1 MMRRFEVLLP
11 SQFNDGADVAET
23 CLHCVPETLMQVV
36 ERFGAL
42 SLERAPIDGVWIA
55 MGRRYDDELLRLTI
69 DVPDTDDNRRW
80 MTMFKTELLDRFEQ
94 LEIYITSYPI
104 DVL

>member
-11 SQFNDGADVAET
+11 SQFNDGADIAET
-23 CLHCVPETLMQVV
+23 CLRCFPETLMDVID
-36 ERFGAL
+36 RFGAL
-42 SLERAPIDGVWIA
+42 SLERAPIEGVWMA
-55 MGRRYDDELLRLTI
+55 MGHRYDDELLRLTI
-69 DVPDTDDNRRW
+69 DVPDTDDTRRW
-80 MTMFKTELLDRFEQ
+80 MTMFKTELLTRFQQ